1 MTKEKS
7 MNSRVTA
14 MKSKNFKFQK
24 ISSLLCLFQTMR
36 TVSIKT
42 VKRTTLK
49 YWKRALQSSKCCYVH
64 FGKWAS
70 CYCSFSAALNW
81 KLVWETYTCYLSIA
95 FLCII
100 FFFKKGTFLFLKKE
114 LESKDSIGEKVQPC
128 KALKSHHWK
137 FITLTGWSLKAF

>member
-1 MTKEKS
+1 MFLFLSLHFIKVAWPRRRSLWTL
-7 MNSRVTA
+7 VTA

-95 FLCII
+95 FLGII
-100 FFFKKGTFLFLKKE
+100 FSKKALLSSFLKRRSLNQKE
-114 LESKDSIGEKVQPC
+114 KKCNHAKL
-128 KALKSHHWK
+128 
-137 FITLTGWSLKAF
+137 